1 MNKSYELVEG
11 LNNSDILNLYN
22 DILEGDK
29 LAECICYR
37 SGVSSEYPSECW
49 GGTAWA
55 TGCIGGY
62 TITDVASCR
71 SECTKRCGAGGYKFI
86 FTGVNPVFE
95 WIESNTNET
104 SVDYSCWY
112 NR

>member
-29 LAECICYR
+29 LAECVCYR
-37 SGVSSEYPSECW
+37 SGFSSEHPSECW
-49 GGTAWA
+49 GGNNWSNM
-55 TGCIGGY
+55 CVSDY
-62 TITDVASCR
+62 TITNLASCR
-71 SECTKRCGAGGYKFI
+71 SECTKRCGAGSYFDATEQLTNHLLWIGSATNGKNI
-86 FTGVNPVFE
+86 E
-95 WIESNTNET
+95 W
-104 SVDYSCWY
+104 SCWY